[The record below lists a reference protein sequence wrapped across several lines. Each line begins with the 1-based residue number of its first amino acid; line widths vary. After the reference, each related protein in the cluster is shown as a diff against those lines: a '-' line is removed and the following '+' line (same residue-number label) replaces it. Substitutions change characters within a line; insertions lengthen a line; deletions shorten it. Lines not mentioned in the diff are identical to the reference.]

1 MGLKTMTYN
10 PLKYFNSQ
18 RIVPTENDR
27 YWREQLLR
35 GNVHDPSAAMLGG
48 ISGNAGLF
56 SNAYDLAIV
65 GQMWLNGGT
74 YGGNRYI
81 SEGTVRKFTARQEDS
96 HRGLGFDK
104 PSRKS
109 IIGKGA
115 SADSFGHT
123 GFTGTCIWVDPVHQL
138 VFVFLSNRVHP
149 DPKNGRI
156 NSMQI
161 RQKIH
166 SIVYEAILQ

>member
-1 MGLKTMTYN
+1 MTYV
-10 PLKYFNSQ
+10 PLKYFNVQS
-18 RIVPTENDR
+18 IVSTEYDK

-56 SNAYDLAIV
+56 SNAYDLAIL

-74 YGGNRYI
+74 YGGARYL
-81 SEGTVRKFTARQEDS
+81 SESTVKLFTSHQENS

-109 IIGKGA
+109 IIGNGA
-115 SADSFGHT
+115 SQNSYGHT
-123 GFTGTCIWVDPVHQL
+123 GFTGTCIWVDPDHKL

-149 DPKNGRI
+149 DAKNGRI
-156 NSMQI
+156 NSMKI

-166 SIVYEAILQ
+166 TIVYKAIIQ